1 MPGASAGA
9 LYIISDT
16 SKGQWDTRP
25 SKKVVLSTASRT
37 SHESQACIM
46 TKKKKIIQCSFHGHI
61 DGNKA
66 IADKPFS
73 FQRIRLPEVLLKPT
87 VGIAT

>member
-1 MPGASAGA
+1 MPGVSAGA

-16 SKGQWDTRP
+16 SKGQWDTSP
-25 SKKVVLSTASRT
+25 SKKVTLSTASRT

-46 TKKKKIIQCSFHGHI
+46 TKKKKIQCSFHGHI
-61 DGNKA
+61 NGNKA

-73 FQRIRLPEVLLKPT
+73 SQRIRLPEVLLKPT
-87 VGIAT
+87 VGTAT